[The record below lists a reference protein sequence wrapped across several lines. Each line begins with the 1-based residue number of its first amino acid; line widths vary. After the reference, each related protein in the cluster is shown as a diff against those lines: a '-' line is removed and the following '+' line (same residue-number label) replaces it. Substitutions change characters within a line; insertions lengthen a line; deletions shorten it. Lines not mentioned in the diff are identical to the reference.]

1 LEELTENVL
10 LVAGV
15 RFPSEAVIWKL
26 FPPVPIVQPEKV
38 TTPSTSLP
46 VQPDKTPV
54 PCVSV
59 KMTGER
65 SVVTGLMPSDVTSTI
80 GWVVKG
86 LPA

>member
-1 LEELTENVL
+1 VEELTENGL
-10 LVAGV
+10 LVAGISV
-15 RFPSEAVIWKL
+15 PSVAVIWKL
-26 FPPVPIVQPEKV
+26 LPPVPIVQPEKV

-46 VQPDKTPV
+46 MQPDKTPV

-65 SVVTGLMPSDVTSTI
+65 SVIIGLIPSVVISTI